1 MVDVHLFKSG
11 MAVFKAALIGPV
23 QKTPNMEF
31 FYVCKLKTASQ
42 NAPYIKKPK
51 TLLELFNTEE
61 NSACNTS
68 WKYKAAE
75 EL

>member
-11 MAVFKAALIGPV
+11 MAVFKAALIGPK
-23 QKTPNMEF
+23 KTPDMEF
-31 FYVCKLKTASQ
+31 FYVFKLKIVSQ
-42 NAPYIKKPK
+42 NALYIKKPK
-51 TLLELFNTEE
+51 TLLELFNSEE

-68 WKYKAAE
+68 WKHKAAE